1 MFVFVFSLKDEFLGI
16 DSDSSS
22 GEKVKRTLSLDMSGA
37 GMSYIR
43 QVIMFTALLEVGGV
57 SWVV

>member
-1 MFVFVFSLKDEFLGI
+1 LYFSLKDEYLAI

-37 GMSYIR
+37 GMSYVR
-43 QVIMFTALLEVGGV
+43 QVITYRSSNV
-57 SWVV
+57 SNSAVDKSY